1 MKILR
6 GIFLSMYLA
15 LAVGANSAI
24 LPNIFPENIKLG
36 ISYEELKFI
45 RPEANKSPVTLITRP
60 KELSDKAFEL
70 VERLPSEPGSYI
82 YVFRSDSL
90 QAIVWS
96 EPVHP
101 ALPPSVNPKLIH
113 RELERNLIKLGSKN
127 VARAN
132 STLEF
137 AAIEAE
143 LWDYRGDNTQIYFV
157 STSEETTIIKFNPL
171 EIREEIF
178 FKSAD
183 KIPELQAEA
192 NRILTQTDSIRKTA
206 PALVDRPWKD
216 LPENTTSRPR
226 RSVLDVL
233 TSPSETHSN
242 KSKEKGEDAQR
253 RQTNFQSPTFFV
265 VVLVLAVIGAGL
277 IFTWGQ
283 KKK

>member
-1 MKILR
+1 MKISR
-6 GIFLSMYLA
+6 AIFLSMYLA

-36 ISYEELKFI
+36 ISYEELKLI
-45 RPEANKSPVTLITRP
+45 RPEANKSLVTLITRP

-70 VERLPSEPGSYI
+70 VERLPSESGSYI

-96 EPVHP
+96 EPIHP
-101 ALPPSVNPKLIH
+101 DLPPSVNPKLIH
-113 RELERNLIKLGSKN
+113 RELERNLIKLESKN

-143 LWDYRGDNTQIYFV
+143 LWDYRGDDAQIYFV
-157 STSEETTIIKFNPL
+157 SSSEETTLIKFNPL
-171 EIREEIF
+171 EIREEFF

-183 KIPELQAEA
+183 KIPGLQAEA
-192 NRILTQTDSIRKTA
+192 NRIFPHTNGIRRTT
-206 PALVDRPWKD
+206 PALVDRPWRD
-216 LPENTTSRPR
+216 LPENATSRPR
-226 RSVLDVL
+226 RNVLDAL
-233 TSPSETHSN
+233 PSPSETHSD
-242 KSKEKGEDAQR
+242 KSKEKGEDDQR

>member
-1 MKILR
+1 MEISR
-6 GIFLSMYLA
+6 AIFLSMYLA
-15 LAVGANSAI
+15 LVVGANSAI
-24 LPNIFPENIKLG
+24 LPNIFPDNIKLG
-36 ISYEELKFI
+36 ISYEELKSI
-45 RPEANKSPVTLITRP
+45 RPEADKSLITLITRP
-60 KELSDKAFEL
+60 KELSDKSFEL
-70 VERLPSEPGSYI
+70 VERLPSDPGSYI

-101 ALPPSVNPKLIH
+101 DLPPSVNPKLIH

-157 STSEETTIIKFNPL
+157 STSEETTLIKFDPL
-171 EIREEIF
+171 KIRDEFF

-192 NRILTQTDSIRKTA
+192 NRILTQNESIRKTA

-216 LPENTTSRPR
+216 LTENTTSRPR
-226 RSVLDVL
+226 RSVRDVL
-233 TSPSETHSN
+233 PSSSETYSN
-242 KSKEKGEDAQR
+242 ISKEKGEVEQM
-253 RQTNFQSPTFFV
+253 QTNFQSPTYFL

-277 IFTWGQ
+277 IFTWRQ